1 MLLPLKLFINSLQEK
16 SSFHVDPVDENIH
29 IHQQNLIIAQIIND
43 ETQTKAF
50 IFAIV
55 RFAL

>member
-16 SSFHVDPVDENIH
+16 SSFLVDPVDENIH